1 MIYADAN
8 GSLPLLPEVRDY
20 LATRIPSQL
29 WGNPNAIHSLGSQIK
44 AGMDKCREI
53 VGDILGAN
61 PTQVIWNSGSSESCS
76 TVLQHVLLPMKTG
89 KTIIYSSPIEHAAI
103 GAALEHYKNVW
114 GYELRYIPVSVDG
127 LVDEYWLASELAGN
141 DKRVA
146 LVTVMAVNN
155 ETGVI
160 QPWEKIRDLSKKYQV
175 PFFCDTTQ
183 LIGRMP
189 FHFNESGLDWAMASG
204 HKLGALPGSGFLL
217 ARDPGA
223 LKPLVWGGGQE
234 SGLRGGTQNYL
245 GVETLAVALQTLPA
259 KLARIPQLNAW
270 RKNLEAGLP
279 SGTVVI
285 GAKHERLP
293 GTMLIGC
300 PGVHGQ
306 GVQIELESQD
316 IFVTTSAA
324 CSDNEPATSKVLRAM
339 KIDDILGRSVIRA
352 SLSLSASESDYLT
365 LLSSLKTAYAKL
377 NRIKAY

>member
-29 WGNPNAIHSLGSQIK
+29 WGNPNAIHTLGSQIK
-44 AGMDKCREI
+44 GGMDKCREI
-53 VGDILGAN
+53 VGDVLGAN

-114 GYELRYIPVSVDG
+114 DYELRYMPVSVDG
-127 LVDEYWLASELAGN
+127 LVDESWLASELDGN
-141 DKRVA
+141 HHRCA
-146 LVTVMAVNN
+146 MITCMAVNN

-160 QPWEKIRDLSKKYQV
+160 QPWEKIRDLSKNHQI
-175 PFFCDTTQ
+175 PFVCDTTQ
-183 LIGRMP
+183 LIGRLP
-189 FHFNESGLDWAMASG
+189 FHFNDSGLEWAMASG

-245 GVETLAVALQTLPA
+245 GVETLAVALQTLPT

-285 GAKHERLP
+285 GAQLERLP

-306 GVQIELESQD
+306 GVQIELEGQD

-352 SLSLSASESDYLT
+352 SLPLSASESDYQA
-365 LLSSLKTAYAKL
+365 LLGSLKTAYAKL

>member
-44 AGMDKCREI
+44 GGMDKCREL
-53 VGDILGAN
+53 VGDVLGAN

-114 GYELRYIPVSVDG
+114 GHELRYMPVSVDG
-127 LVDEYWLASELAGN
+127 LVDESWLASELDGN
-141 DKRVA
+141 HHRCA
-146 LVTVMAVNN
+146 MITCMAVNN
-155 ETGVI
+155 ETGVM

-352 SLSLSASESDYLT
+352 SLSLSASESEYQT
-365 LLSSLKTAYAKL
+365 LLASLKTAYAKL

>member
-20 LATRIPSQL
+20 LATRIPTQL
-29 WGNPNAIHSLGSQIK
+29 WGNPNAIHTLGSQIK
-44 AGMDKCREI
+44 GGMDKCREI

-76 TVLQHVLLPMKTG
+76 TVLQHILLPAKAG
-89 KTIIYSSPIEHAAI
+89 KSIIYSSPIEHAAVS
-103 GAALEHYKNVW
+103 AALEHYKKVW
-114 GYELRYIPVSVDG
+114 NYDLRLIPVSIDG
-127 LVDEYWLASELAGN
+127 LVDFKWLKAELEN
-141 DKRVA
+141 NHTQCA

-155 ETGVI
+155 ETGVV
-160 QPWEKIRDLSKKYQV
+160 QPWEAIRDLTKKYAT

-189 FHFNESGLDWAMASG
+189 FHFAESGLDWAMASG

-217 ARDPGA
+217 AKDPGA

-259 KLARIPQLNAW
+259 KLARIPQLNNW
-270 RKNLEAGLP
+270 RKNLEAALP
-279 SGTVVI
+279 AGTVVI

-324 CSDNEPATSKVLRAM
+324 CSDNEPATSKVLRSM
-339 KIDDILGRSVIRA
+339 KVDDVLGRSVIRA
-352 SLSLSASESDYLT
+352 SLSLSASETDYQT
-365 LLSSLKTAYAKL
+365 LLASLTTAYSKL

>member
-20 LATRIPSQL
+20 LKTRIPTEL

-44 AGMDKCREI
+44 GGMDKCREI
-53 VGDILGAN
+53 VGDVLGAN
-61 PTQVIWNSGSSESCS
+61 PTQVIWNSGSSEGLS
-76 TVLQHVLLPMKTG
+76 TVLQHILLPMKAG
-89 KTIIYSSPIEHAAI
+89 KTVIYSSPIEHAAVM
-103 GAALEHYKNVW
+103 AALEHYKKVW
-114 GYELRYIPVSVDG
+114 GYELRLIPVSTDG
-127 LVDEYWLASELAGN
+127 LIDFNWLTGELEAN
-141 DKRVA
+141 HSRCA
-146 LVTVMAVNN
+146 MVTCMSVNN

-160 QPWEKIRDLSKKYQV
+160 QPWEKIRDLTKRYLT
-175 PFFCDTTQ
+175 PFLCDTTQ
-183 LIGRMP
+183 TIGRMP
-189 FHFNESGLDWAMASG
+189 FHFNDSGLDWAMASG
-204 HKLGALPGSGFLL
+204 HKLGALPGSGLLL
-217 ARDPGA
+217 AKDPGA
-223 LKPLVWGGGQE
+223 LKPMVWGGGQE

-259 KLARIPQLNAW
+259 KLKRIPELNQW
-270 RKNLEAGLP
+270 RKNLEAALP
-279 SGTVVI
+279 ESTLVI
-285 GAKHERLP
+285 GAQHERLP

-339 KIDDILGRSVIRA
+339 KVDDVLGRSVVRA
-352 SLSLSASESDYLT
+352 SLPLSASESDYQT
-365 LLSSLKTAYAKL
+365 LLSSLKTAYSKL

>member
-1 MIYADAN
+1 
-8 GSLPLLPEVRDY
+8 
-20 LATRIPSQL
+20 
-29 WGNPNAIHSLGSQIK
+29 
-44 AGMDKCREI
+44 
-53 VGDILGAN
+53 
-61 PTQVIWNSGSSESCS
+61 
-76 TVLQHVLLPMKTG
+76 
-89 KTIIYSSPIEHAAI
+89 
-103 GAALEHYKNVW
+103 
-114 GYELRYIPVSVDG
+114 
-127 LVDEYWLASELAGN
+127 
-141 DKRVA
+141 
-146 LVTVMAVNN
+146 MAVNN

-160 QPWEKIRDLSKKYQV
+160 QPWEAIRDLTKELSV
-175 PFFCDTTQ
+175 RFFSDTTQ

-223 LKPLVWGGGQE
+223 LRPLVWGGGQE

-270 RKNLEAGLP
+270 RNNLEAGLP

-352 SLSLSASESDYLT
+352 SLSLSASESDYQT
-365 LLSSLKTAYAKL
+365 LLASLKTAYAKL

>member
-44 AGMDKCREI
+44 GGMDKCREL
-53 VGDILGAN
+53 VGDVLGAN

-103 GAALEHYKNVW
+103 GAALEHYKFVW
-114 GYELRYIPVSVDG
+114 GYDVRLIPVSVDG
-127 LVDEYWLASELAGN
+127 LVDLDWLTKELTAN
-141 DKRVA
+141 HVSCA

-160 QPWEKIRDLSKKYQV
+160 QPWEAIRDLTKELSV
-175 PFFCDTTQ
+175 RFFSDTTQ

-223 LKPLVWGGGQE
+223 LRPLVWGGGQE

-270 RKNLEAGLP
+270 RNNLEAGLP

-352 SLSLSASESDYLT
+352 SLSLSASESDYQT
-365 LLSSLKTAYAKL
+365 LLASLKTAYAKL

>member
-44 AGMDKCREI
+44 GGMDKCREI

-61 PTQVIWNSGSSESCS
+61 PTQVIWNSGSSESVS
-76 TVLQHVLLPMKTG
+76 TVLQHVLLPMKPG
-89 KTIIYSSPIEHAAI
+89 KTIIYSSPIEHAAVS
-103 GAALEHYKNVW
+103 AALEYYKNVW

-127 LVDEYWLASELAGN
+127 LVDKDWLAAELAGN
-141 DKRVA
+141 DKRIA
-146 LVTVMAVNN
+146 LVTMMAVNN

-160 QPWEKIRDLSKKYQV
+160 QPWEAIRDLTKKYAT
-175 PFFCDTTQ
+175 PFFSDTTQ
-183 LIGRMP
+183 LIGRVP
-189 FHFNESGLDWAMASG
+189 FHFADSGLDWAMASG

-217 ARDPGA
+217 AKDPGS
-223 LKPLVWGGGQE
+223 LRPLVWGGGQE

-245 GVETLAVALQTLPA
+245 GVETLAVALQTLPT
-259 KLARIPQLNAW
+259 KLARIPQLNSW
-270 RKNLEAGLP
+270 RKQLEASLP
-279 SGTVVI
+279 AGTVVI

-306 GVQIELESQD
+306 GVQIELEGQD

-339 KIDDILGRSVIRA
+339 KVDDVLGRSVIRA
-352 SLSLSASESDYLT
+352 SLSLTASESDYQS
-365 LLSSLKTAYAKL
+365 LLASLVTAYSKL
-377 NRIKAY
+377 NRMKAY